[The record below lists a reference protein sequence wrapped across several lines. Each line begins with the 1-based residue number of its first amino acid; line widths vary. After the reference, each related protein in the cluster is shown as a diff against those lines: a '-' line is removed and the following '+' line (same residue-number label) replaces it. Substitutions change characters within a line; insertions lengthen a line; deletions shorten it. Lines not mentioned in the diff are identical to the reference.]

1 MTTSTVRLAPAA
13 KLRAPRS
20 GQAPSLRGA
29 IARHF
34 PRIALV
40 IEGQADL
47 PLVDRVVRIN
57 PDVKIFALDQNVIEP
72 IKAKYYVTP
81 IPVRGALASEAQI
94 ARSWKLDALI
104 SATPDGGVRV
114 WRSN

>member
-1 MTTSTVRLAPAA
+1 MTTST
-13 KLRAPRS
+13 
-20 GQAPSLRGA
+20 LRGA

-40 IEGQADL
+40 IEGEADL
-47 PLVDRVVRIN
+47 PLVDQVVRIN
-57 PDVKIFALDQNVIEP
+57 PDVKIFALDSDVIEP

-81 IPVRGALASEAQI
+81 IAVRGALVSEAQI

-104 SATPDGGVRV
+104 STAPHGGVRV
-114 WRSN
+114 WRSI